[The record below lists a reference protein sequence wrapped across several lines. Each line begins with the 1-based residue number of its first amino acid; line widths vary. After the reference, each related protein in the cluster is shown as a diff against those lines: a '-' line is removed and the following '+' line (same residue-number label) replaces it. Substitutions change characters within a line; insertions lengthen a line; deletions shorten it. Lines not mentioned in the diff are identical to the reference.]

1 MSFGQGEGTAR
12 GRAPGRGR
20 AGAGRLAESL
30 GPRRPPLRPLGH
42 HRALRGAGGPGAG
55 DWPPRPHESAPPP
68 PPEPRRQQGPD
79 RPRIA
84 QRPGG
89 LGGSGA
95 APALIAC
102 RPAPEILVAFLRCS
116 AAAAFS
122 GSAAAAARSCSG
134 GGLRGPLRRRC
145 HRRAGPASGPR
156 LRTARGAAA
165 PSPPP
170 GPARPGRLRR
180 SPTCTAREPP
190 GRSPRP
196 GRCRPSRPAG
206 RARLRRRNR
215 DEARPS
221 APPSRPRWLGTPGA
235 TLRVAAPTG
244 GAGDAARLAARGTPL
259 LRCWWRA
266 PATRLGVFASCGGNG
281 SAVWVS
287 VGPGGQAALPRTL
300 ARACRRLC
308 SARAAELPMRTGPR
322 RGPRGPGRP
331 AAPPSGV
338 PAGQVGLV
346 QLKTAGRAPP
356 RCAGAS
362 LQSGRVGSVE

>member
-1 MSFGQGEGTAR
+1 MPRAPSGAASRSANSADAPEVAQRRSRRRISAPLGAAAAAARSRPPSTANAALRRDWRRHSGRRSVSFGQGEGTAR

-95 APALIAC
+95 APALVAC
-102 RPAPEILVAFLRCS
+102 RPAPEIRVAFLRCS

-145 HRRAGPASGPR
+145 HRRAGPASGPG
-156 LRTARGAAA
+156 LRTVRGAAA
-165 PSPPP
+165 PSPPLA
-170 GPARPGRLRR
+170 PARPGRVRR
-180 SPTCTAREPP
+180 SPTCTAQ
-190 GRSPRP
+190 
-196 GRCRPSRPAG
+196 SRRAG
-206 RARLRRRNR
+206 PLAR
-215 DEARPS
+215 D
-221 APPSRPRWLGTPGA
+221 
-235 TLRVAAPTG
+235 
-244 GAGDAARLAARGTPL
+244 GAG
-259 LRCWWRA
+259 LRA
-266 PATRLGVFASCGGNG
+266 
-281 SAVWVS
+281 
-287 VGPGGQAALPRTL
+287 
-300 ARACRRLC
+300 
-308 SARAAELPMRTGPR
+308 
-322 RGPRGPGRP
+322 
-331 AAPPSGV
+331 
-338 PAGQVGLV
+338 
-346 QLKTAGRAPP
+346 
-356 RCAGAS
+356 
-362 LQSGRVGSVE
+362 